1 MRIKRI
7 FGAASCILAAMLVAN
22 SVVISGYA
30 KNNVD
35 ASAKNV
41 SLTAEQRDFI
51 NNIKSSEGSV
61 AEASKNDIVTFIVE
75 INSKPLSELAA
86 DNGCENILEFA
97 ATDECADSAAEI
109 AEKIEQVKGLIKE
122 QTPQADFSD
131 SKS

>member
-35 ASAKNV
+35 TSAENV

-109 AEKIEQVKGLIKE
+109 AEIPKYV
-122 QTPQADFSD
+122 
-131 SKS
+131 